1 MSIDI
6 KDELEEDD
14 GNYQYKE
21 TYDIDGVTYNVD
33 IKEGRGESDE
43 DTMPEVYISEGLTDA
58 LLTCDYSELGKELE
72 ESEDLPQEI
81 EDDLWSAWFNE
92 NLE

>member
-14 GNYQYKE
+14 ENYRYKE

-33 IKEGRGESDE
+33 IKEGRGESDKE
-43 DTMPEVYISEGLTDA
+43 IMSEVYIT
-58 LLTCDYSELGKELE
+58 KELE
-72 ESEDLPQEI
+72 PVIITDYDPESLLGKLDQFPQEI
-81 EDDLWSAWFNE
+81 KEDLRGELFPRS
-92 NLE
+92 L